1 VEVIAE
7 ALAEVTTV
15 FVNVDSANSEVASGE
30 DKRNRRTV
38 PRSART
44 RCSNR
49 CPTLTHAARSPQD
62 DKGCLTSHYVDLI
75 RQDVQVHA
83 IDCQNAGKLLG
94 GVPEPYDRHFPLGWL
109 PLR

>member
-7 ALAEVTTV
+7 ALAGVTTV

-38 PRSART
+38 PRSVRT

-49 CPTLTHAARSPQD
+49 CPTLTHAARSLQD

-75 RQDVQVHA
+75 RQNVQVHA
-83 IDCQNAGKLLG
+83 IDCHYAGKTRASDPG
-94 GVPEPYDRHFPLGWL
+94 GTLAASSVGFS
-109 PLR
+109 